1 MAISLNQQVDYLW
14 KKLGFRVAKT
24 DVSSVKDATN
34 ERIDSAPFLPG
45 DKIWAQTDL
54 IPGVI
59 PISSTTA
66 VQVFTTSS
74 SRLCTMDIS
83 SQLYRTWLTGLTDW
97 IPTEYGSTYQIQ
109 VFLAPTGNAN
119 PASWTQLYA
128 TGTNNSDEWY
138 FDYEAGVLNFIGD
151 NLPFG
156 QSWVNK
162 EIRICGARYIGIKG
176 LGVFTTASFGN
187 ITISGETISST
198 SNIILDPVGNI
209 NVSGSTIS
217 NLAYP
222 LLPTDAATFQFV
234 TDKILELHPNTLYQ
248 GDSVVQLSDP
258 TGNAGI
264 LTFTLDGNV
273 VASFSNTASTL
284 GNITVTNTTVS
295 STGNITLSPS
305 ANSIVKTGSVT
316 AWKVPTGTQTERP
329 LNPEQGYTRFNT
341 TVGSLE
347 VFNGTDWAGP
357 QSAIASQLIIG
368 DGTTTVFPLDQTTH
382 ANNILVAINGVTQI
396 PTEAYTVVG
405 SNIIFNAAPLSTE
418 TVEIRFISLSVTTD
432 ITESVIDSSSILVG
446 TSATVLDTFSVGTYR
461 SVRYTLSVTT
471 SAGEGQMADI
481 LLTHNGYLGKV
492 APTDIQ
498 FTVSN
503 TAMTGGS
510 TTISYNAY
518 YSAGMCFLTATSSA
532 AATQVKAQK
541 TYFTV

>member
-54 IPGVI
+54 IPGII

-66 VQVFTTSS
+66 IQVFTTAS

-198 SNIILDPVGNI
+198 SNIILDPAGNI

-217 NLAYP
+217 NVAYP
-222 LLPTDAATFQFV
+222 VLPTDAATSQYV

-248 GDSVVQLSDP
+248 GDSIVQLSDP

-264 LTFTLDGNV
+264 LTVTLDGNI
-273 VASFSNTASTL
+273 VASFSNTTSTL
-284 GNITVTNTTVS
+284 GNLTVTNTAIS
-295 STGNITLSPS
+295 STGNITFTP
-305 ANSIVKTGSVT
+305 AVNSLLLTNSVT
-316 AWKVPTGTQTERP
+316 AFKLPTGTEGERP
-329 LNPEQGYTRFNT
+329 LSPQQGYVRFNT

-357 QSAIASQLIIG
+357 QSAISSQLIIG
-368 DGTTTVFPLDQTTH
+368 DGITNTFPLDQTTH
-382 ANNILVAINGVTQI
+382 ANNILVAIHGVTQV
-396 PTEAYTVVG
+396 PGDAYTVVG
-405 SNIIFNAAPLSTE
+405 ATIIFNAAPALNE
-418 TVEIRFISLSVTTD
+418 VVEIRFISISVTPD
-432 ITESVIDSSSILVG
+432 ITESVIDSNATIVG
-446 TSATVLDTFSVGTYR
+446 TSAVTLDTFSVGTYR
-461 SVRYTLSVTT
+461 SVKYSLSITT
-471 SAGEGQMADI
+471 AAGEGQMAEVM
-481 LLTHNGYLGKV
+481 LTHNGYLGKV
-492 APTDIQ
+492 APTDVKLM
-498 FTVSN
+498 VSN
-503 TAMTGGS
+503 TDMTGGS
-510 TTISYNAY
+510 TTLSYNASH
-518 YSAGMCFLTATSSA
+518 SAGVIYFTATSST